1 MAVGILILVAQLLTL
16 ALLIALEYL
25 LLRPLING
33 AVYFPTSETSV
44 QTMLRL
50 ANIKR
55 GEKVVD
61 LGSGDGRILLAFA
74 RAGGEAHGYEINPIL
89 VWRSRR
95 AIREAGLEGKTF
107 VHWKSFWR
115 ADLSPFDVVIVYG
128 IPYIMKKLEG
138 KLGKELKTGARV
150 LSNVYPFPG
159 RRPTAEEKDGKAAI
173 CLYVQKDLT
182 GETQ

>member
-1 MAVGILILVAQLLTL
+1 MAVGILILVAQIVALIVLLV
-16 ALLIALEYL
+16 LEYL

-61 LGSGDGRILLAFA
+61 LGSGDGRVLLAFA
-74 RAGGEAHGYEINPIL
+74 RAGAEAHGYEINPIL
-89 VWRSRR
+89 VWRSRK
-95 AIREAGLEGKTF
+95 AIREAGLQGKIF

-115 ADLSPFDVVIVYG
+115 ADLSSFDVVILYG
-128 IPYIMKKLEG
+128 IPYIMKKLEV
-138 KLGKELKTGARV
+138 KLGKELKTGTRV
-150 LSNVYPFPG
+150 LSNIYRFPG
-159 RRPTAEEKDGKAAI
+159 WRPTAEEKDGKAAI
-173 CLYVQKDLT
+173 CLYVQGGLT
-182 GETQ
+182 REV